1 MRPASRGHFNH
12 MAIIITLLNPKK
24 QPSRLASSE
33 AMKQRPPKCEAT
45 MQRLPESEASVLRP
59 PTSEAKRKGLSE
71 NEAKIKEGP
80 NIIIIKISI
89 MGSFGSFENVKNNF
103 GQNKLSKKSYKILTR
118 KWPISVF
125 AIFGP

>member
-1 MRPASRGHFNH
+1 MRLAGKGYHKVRPASRGHFNH

-59 PTSEAKRKGLSE
+59 PTSEAKRNGLSE

-80 NIIIIKISI
+80 NIIIITRNY
-89 MGSFGSFENVKNNF
+89 FELYLLF
-103 GQNKLSKKSYKILTR
+103 
-118 KWPISVF
+118 
-125 AIFGP
+125 

>member
-1 MRPASRGHFNH
+1 MRLAGKGYHKVRPASRGHFNR

-59 PTSEAKRKGLSE
+59 PTSEAKRNGLSE

-80 NIIIIKISI
+80 NIIIIKFS
-89 MGSFGSFENVKNNF
+89 
-103 GQNKLSKKSYKILTR
+103 
-118 KWPISVF
+118 
-125 AIFGP
+125 

>member
-1 MRPASRGHFNH
+1 MRLAGKGYHKVRPASRGHFNH
-12 MAIIITLLNPKK
+12 MAIIITLLNPKN

-59 PTSEAKRKGLSE
+59 PTSEAKRNGLSE

-80 NIIIIKISI
+80 NIIIIVNCNANDDEKIYT
-89 MGSFGSFENVKNNF
+89 F
-103 GQNKLSKKSYKILTR
+103 
-118 KWPISVF
+118 W
-125 AIFGP
+125 